1 MYIILVYV
9 NEPKMLNIKIKY
21 KYKRSVVFVKNG
33 LELANERL
41 QIINDIQE
49 KIDELQKVNNISDK
63 ERLERDI
70 DVLEEKLHDNKKL
83 LEELK

>member
-1 MYIILVYV
+1 M
-9 NEPKMLNIKIKY
+9 
-21 KYKRSVVFVKNG
+21 KNG
-33 LELANERL
+33 LELANRRL

-49 KIDELQKVNNISDK
+49 KIDELQKVNNIADR

-83 LEELK
+83 LEQLK

>member
-1 MYIILVYV
+1 M
-9 NEPKMLNIKIKY
+9 
-21 KYKRSVVFVKNG
+21 KNG

-49 KIDELQKVNNISDK
+49 KIDELQKINNTTDR

-70 DVLEEKLHDNKKL
+70 DILEEKLHDNKKL

>member
-1 MYIILVYV
+1 M
-9 NEPKMLNIKIKY
+9 
-21 KYKRSVVFVKNG
+21 KNG

-41 QIINDIQE
+41 QIISDIQE
-49 KIDELQKVNNISDK
+49 KIDELQKVENNIADR

>member
-1 MYIILVYV
+1 M
-9 NEPKMLNIKIKY
+9 
-21 KYKRSVVFVKNG
+21 KNG
-33 LELANERL
+33 LELANERMYL
-41 QIINDIQE
+41 VQ
-49 KIDELQKVNNISDK
+49 KIDEKLNELTKVDNITDR

>member
-1 MYIILVYV
+1 M
-9 NEPKMLNIKIKY
+9 
-21 KYKRSVVFVKNG
+21 KNG

-41 QIINDIQE
+41 QIISDIQE
-49 KIDELQKVNNISDK
+49 KIDELQKVNNIADR

-83 LEELK
+83 LEQLK

>member
-1 MYIILVYV
+1 M
-9 NEPKMLNIKIKY
+9 
-21 KYKRSVVFVKNG
+21 KNG

-49 KIDELQKVNNISDK
+49 KIEELQKVKNITDR

-70 DVLEEKLHDNKKL
+70 DILEEKLHDNKKL
-83 LEELK
+83 LEQLK

>member
-1 MYIILVYV
+1 M
-9 NEPKMLNIKIKY
+9 
-21 KYKRSVVFVKNG
+21 KNG

-49 KIDELQKVNNISDK
+49 KIDELQKINNITDR

-70 DVLEEKLHDNKKL
+70 DRLEEKLHENMKL

>member
-1 MYIILVYV
+1 M
-9 NEPKMLNIKIKY
+9 
-21 KYKRSVVFVKNG
+21 KNG

-41 QIINDIQE
+41 QIISNIQE
-49 KIDELQKVNNISDK
+49 KIDELAKVENNIADR

>member
-1 MYIILVYV
+1 M
-9 NEPKMLNIKIKY
+9 
-21 KYKRSVVFVKNG
+21 KNG

-49 KIDELQKVNNISDK
+49 KIDELQKVNDINDR

>member
-1 MYIILVYV
+1 M
-9 NEPKMLNIKIKY
+9 
-21 KYKRSVVFVKNG
+21 KNG

-49 KIDELQKVNNISDK
+49 KIDKLQKVNNIADR

>member
-1 MYIILVYV
+1 M
-9 NEPKMLNIKIKY
+9 
-21 KYKRSVVFVKNG
+21 KNG
-33 LELANERL
+33 FELANERML
-41 QIINDIQE
+41 ILYQLEVKLN
-49 KIDELQKVNNISDK
+49 KLAKVENNSDR

>member
-1 MYIILVYV
+1 M
-9 NEPKMLNIKIKY
+9 
-21 KYKRSVVFVKNG
+21 KNG

-41 QIINDIQE
+41 QIINAIQE
-49 KIDELQKVNNISDK
+49 KIDRLQKVNNINDR

-70 DVLEEKLHDNKKL
+70 DILEEKLHDNKKL

>member
-1 MYIILVYV
+1 M
-9 NEPKMLNIKIKY
+9 
-21 KYKRSVVFVKNG
+21 KNG

-49 KIDELQKVNNISDK
+49 KIDELQKVNNITDR
-63 ERLERDI
+63 ERLEKDI
-70 DVLEEKLHDNKKL
+70 DR